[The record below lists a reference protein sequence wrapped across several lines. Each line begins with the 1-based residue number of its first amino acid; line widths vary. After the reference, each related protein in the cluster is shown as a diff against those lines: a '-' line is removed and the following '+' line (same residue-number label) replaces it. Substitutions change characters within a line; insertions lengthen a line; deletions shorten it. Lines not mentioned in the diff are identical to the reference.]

1 MFEVNNNNP
10 NKKLTISADS
20 SPTNILNSQVMPT
33 VYQYLQRFAAAPN
46 LNEKLKFTYGSDYNV
61 QAAKTILDNWLIGD
75 FSTIPSIELVERV
88 DLAGAN
94 GAFASAT
101 NKIYLSKD
109 ILTGDI
115 TNTGAVEDV
124 IIEEIGHSIDAQ
136 VNAVD
141 APGDEGAIFAAT
153 VQGKVLS
160 SEELSVLKAED
171 DSAVVILGGKPIV
184 IEQNT
189 MSSPQTINNSTGY
202 FTGRQLYSSQ
212 SVSTNNDKYY
222 RFTIGQSAG
231 RLSVGL
237 KDMYGSADVSLIRD
251 SNNNGRVDSGEVLAS
266 SEGSSNKSIS
276 GNQLDNL
283 SAGTYY
289 LRVKGN
295 SSYGIAV
302 NLDQAGNS
310 RVSGSQG
317 IFSISTARNLGPLS
331 DIALSQDYQFRDF
344 VGSGLGDPVDYYSF
358 RLDTARSLSFALRD
372 MTGNANVYIEDGN
385 GTVLGKS
392 ENGGSADE
400 LGSVNLAGNTNYY
413 VRVAPVGSESTNY
426 RLVLNPGQAITQI
439 SDNAGNTPNQASQ
452 ITLARNGNTWRDWVG
467 SSDNNDYYRFTLNNK
482 SNLNL
487 RLDGLSADANV
498 EILNNN
504 NNVIYSS
511 TKTGSNN
518 EEISRTLDA
527 GTYSVRVYPQSGN
540 TYYNLN
546 IKADLNW
553 GRVTRAG
560 QNESFSVGLER
571 VGDDGKGSPRP
582 IESGRNTWVVIHGY
596 KGQPWTG
603 EFPALAKA
611 LDAADDQV
619 LTLDWS
625 SIAHDKYGGTF
636 SIPGDSA
643 KWIPTVA
650 DWASQKLKD
659 LGFDY
664 GISQNKLNL
673 VGFSLGAYVAAEI
686 ASRMPG
692 GVNKIVALDPA
703 TTGGIGDYGNKARS
717 IKFSDNSQFSWGFY
731 GSAAGD
737 PARTATAD
745 ESWSVG
751 FGKIRPDQNHGHVV
765 NLFAS
770 MVDQARTN
778 SNPVSTYF
786 GINKMGL
793 DIHKPLAV
801 DQYDETGSRVSW
813 GLGGPFEGRLE
824 ARQDNNQRWV
834 PQKLE
839 YMGRINEKNTI
850 TA

>member
-1 MFEVNNNNP
+1 MFELNNTNP
-10 NKKLTISADS
+10 NQSLTISANTAS
-20 SPTNILNSQVMPT
+20 TNILNPQVIPT
-33 VYQYLQRFAAAPN
+33 VYQDLQRLAAAPN
-46 LNEKLKFTYGSDYNV
+46 LNEKLKLSFGSDYNV
-61 QAAKTILDNWLIGD
+61 QAAQTILDKWLIGD
-75 FSTIPSIELVERV
+75 FSTIPAIELVERG
-88 DLAGAN
+88 DIAGAN
-94 GAFASAT
+94 GAFAAAT

-109 ILTGDI
+109 ILTGEA
-115 TNTGAVEDV
+115 TNIAAVED
-124 IIEEIGHSIDAQ
+124 IILEEVGHSIDAQ

-171 DSAVVILGGKPIV
+171 DSAVVIMGGKPIV

-189 MSSPQTINNSTGY
+189 MSNPQTINNSTGY

-251 SNNNGRVDSGEVLAS
+251 ANNNGRVDSGEVLAS

-295 SSYGIAV
+295 TSYGLAV

-310 RVSGSQG
+310 RVPGSQG
-317 IFSISTARNLGPLS
+317 IFSISTARNLPTLS
-331 DIALSQDYQFRDF
+331 DIALSQDYQFSDF
-344 VGSGLGDPVDYYSF
+344 VGSGLGDPVDFYSF
-358 RLDTARSLSFALRD
+358 RLDKPRSLSFALRN

-385 GTVLGKS
+385 GTVLAKS

-426 RLVLNPGQAITQI
+426 RLVLNPGQEITQI
-439 SDNAGNTPNQASQ
+439 PDSAGNTPSTARQ
-452 ITLARNGNTWRDWVG
+452 ILVNRNGNTWRDWVG

-504 NNVIYSS
+504 NNVIYTS
-511 TKTGSNN
+511 TKSGSNN
-518 EEISRTLDA
+518 EEISRTLEA

-553 GRVTRAG
+553 GTVPRAG
-560 QNESFSVGLER
+560 QNESVGLER
-571 VGDDGKGSPRP
+571 VGDDGKGSPKP
-582 IESGRNTWVVIHGY
+582 IESGRNTWVVIHGFD
-596 KGQPWTG
+596 GEPSTG

-625 SIAHDKYGGTF
+625 SIAKKYGGNI
-636 SIPGDSA
+636 SKAGNVAD
-643 KWIPTVA
+643 WIPTVA
-650 DWASQKLKD
+650 DWASRKLKD
-659 LGFDY
+659 LGFDN
-664 GISQNKLNL
+664 GTSQNKLNL

-686 ASRMPG
+686 ASLMPG

-703 TTGGIGDYGNKARS
+703 STAGLGSYANKARS

-731 GSAAGD
+731 GSLAGD
-737 PARTATAD
+737 PGRTATAD

-751 FGKIRPDQNHGHVV
+751 FGSNNPQANHGQVV

-786 GINKMGL
+786 GLNKMGK
-793 DIHKPLAV
+793 DIHTPLQL

-834 PQKLE
+834 PKKLE
-839 YMGRINEKNTI
+839 YMVRIYDIKTI